1 MDLFLLAGI
10 IIGTIA
16 VLVGMLSKGASI
28 SVLLSPEAGLIIFVG
43 LIAATL
49 NSYPIQEI
57 KRIPKMLKVLFTNKE
72 YNYAETIRQLVEL
85 ANKARKDGLLA
96 LEDPVQK
103 LEDPFM
109 KKGLEMVVDGVDPDE
124 VREIMENEID
134 GIEERHRVG
143 AGIFKTAGST
153 APTLGV
159 LGAVIGLIGALGNLQ
174 NVGKLGEMISSA
186 FVATMFGI
194 FFGYVI
200 LTPIGSRLTVKSDQE
215 VQSLN
220 LVLEGVLAIQAGQA
234 PRSIEQK
241 LNSLIAPSLRSQDQ
255 DQDKEE
261 RGK

>member
-10 IIGTIA
+10 IVGTVA
-16 VLVGMLSKGASI
+16 VLAGMLLKGASI
-28 SVLLSPEAGLIIFVG
+28 SILISPEAGLIIFVG
-43 LIAATL
+43 LIAATI
-49 NSYPIQEI
+49 NSYPAQEI
-57 KRIPKMLKVLFTNKE
+57 KRVPKMLKVLFSNKE
-72 YNYAETIRQLVEL
+72 YHYTEIINQIVEL

-96 LEDPVQK
+96 LEEPVQK
-103 LEDPFM
+103 LSDPFM

-124 VREIMENEID
+124 VREIMENEIE

-143 AGIFKTAGST
+143 AGIFKTAGAT

-174 NVGKLGEMISSA
+174 NISKLGEMISSA

-200 LTPIGSRLTVKSDQE
+200 LIPMGSRLTVKSDQE
-215 VQSLN
+215 VQALN
-220 LVLEGVLAIQAGQA
+220 LILEGVLAIQSGQA

-241 LNSLIAPSLRSQDQ
+241 LNSLIAPGQRSQNP
-255 DQDKEE
+255 DQDKEG